1 MSKRLLGALK
11 IVCGKTGAEEDMYED
26 DVEDE
31 RVLYDASESRSPD
44 RPFYW
49 SAALQ
54 RSFRE
59 ELEKCGHSTL
69 RPSPLFVFAANDPNS
84 RRPDSSS

>member
-11 IVCGKTGAEEDMYED
+11 IVCGKTGAEEDLYED

-59 ELEKCGHSTL
+59 ELEKYDTLLHHTL
-69 RPSPLFVFAANDPNS
+69 RPCSCSCPWLTTRIPAV
-84 RRPDSSS
+84 